1 LKIRLSHYVL
11 KSLVQE
17 TSFHTL
23 ANKLFCHRLQ
33 AEAAARK
40 QHFTMKRKN
49 IQPTPIPHHCQCFGG
64 GGVIF
69 LTTLDTPASHH
80 PGKGTWIAGV
90 QNC

>member
-1 LKIRLSHYVL
+1 LKIRLSNYVL

-40 QHFTMKRKN
+40 QHFTMKSKN
-49 IQPTPIPHHCQCFGG
+49 TQPTSIPHCQCFGG
-64 GGVIF
+64 GSIF
-69 LTTLDTPASHH
+69 LTALDSPSSHH
-80 PGKGTWIAGV
+80 PGNGAWIAGV
-90 QNC
+90 ENC